1 MGTNNKIK
9 IVLIAYNPSYIIIE
23 VHNNRTKGGME
34 VGVGYVIACLIS
46 ILLWRIDRQK
56 LIKVVN
62 TKLRKEIRNKYVV
75 QFIYFCILTLIY
87 IGLALIKNNEVYN
100 AITALIVIDIS
111 NTERKNLNHADRK
124 HFYDTISTISRAL
137 VCGFIAPLFYIV
149 ILGNQAAIVFTLLYN
164 LNVDEDFNILGVFLC
179 LASIIP
185 SLLAQGFLYVI
196 YIFRNKKLNVQFKGD
211 YASNIWKYPHLNVDI
226 LAAYIESV
234 NFYFHYNNNNMHYL
248 KSYGDYSGKIDD
260 VCIKDY
266 LSVSYSICFILF
278 NIFIFSMML

>member
-1 MGTNNKIK
+1 
-9 IVLIAYNPSYIIIE
+9 
-23 VHNNRTKGGME
+23 ME
-34 VGVGYVIACLIS
+34 VGIGYVVGCLIS
-46 ILLWRIDRQK
+46 ILFWKIDRQK

-62 TKLRKEIRNKYVV
+62 TKLKKKITNKYVV
-75 QFIYFCILTLIY
+75 QFIYFCILALIY
-87 IGLALIKNNEVYN
+87 IGLTFVKNNELYN

-164 LNVDEDFNILGVFLC
+164 LSLNEEFNIIGVFLR

-185 SLLAQGFLYVI
+185 ALVAEGFLYVI
-196 YIFRNKKLNVQFKGD
+196 YIFRNKKLNIQFKGD
-211 YASNIWKYPHLNVDI
+211 YFENIWKYPHLNVDI

-248 KSYGDYSGKIDD
+248 KSYGDYCGKIDD
-260 VCIKDY
+260 ACIKDY
-266 LSVSYSICFILF
+266 LSISYSICFILF
-278 NIFIFSMML
+278 TVFIFSMML